1 MAEDEY
7 LTLEEVARL
16 LKVPLETVR
25 TWRKRRPDFP
35 GGRVGRHV
43 RVEQLQIPRTPSSAA
58 WRSALG
64 RRCATSAVLRV
75 CDDGH
80 RGEGDQRQRALHVLR
95 HGISAGRPILR
106 RAR

>member
-43 RVEQLQIPRTPSSAA
+43 RVPRRKLEAWIAYQL
-58 WRSALG
+58 
-64 RRCATSAVLRV
+64 
-75 CDDGH
+75 
-80 RGEGDQRQRALHVLR
+80 GETKV
-95 HGISAGRPILR
+95 
-106 RAR
+106 AR